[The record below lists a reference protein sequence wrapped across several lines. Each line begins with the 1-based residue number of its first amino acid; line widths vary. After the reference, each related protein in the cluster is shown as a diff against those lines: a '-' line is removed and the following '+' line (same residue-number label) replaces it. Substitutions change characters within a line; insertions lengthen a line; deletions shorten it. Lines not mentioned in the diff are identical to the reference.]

1 MLQNYREAR
10 TITAA
15 SMVEMTGDTG
25 ETKQVQAA
33 YMTASLNSD
42 GSFNIT
48 KTISNNAA
56 YAEHRAD
63 VRKDFTNFEA
73 RVYEAEDGGI
83 ES

>member
-15 SMVEMTGDTG
+15 SMVEMTDDAG

-33 YMTASLNSD
+33 YMTASINSD

-56 YAEHRAD
+56 YAENRAA
-63 VRKDFTNFEA
+63 VRTDFTNFEA